1 MKNGEVE
8 IETNTDPIRTRFFI
22 SCGGLHSD
30 RIARLAQASLGT
42 RIIPF
47 RGEYYELKSDK
58 RYLVRNL
65 IYPVP
70 NPDFP
75 FLGVHF
81 TRMIGGAVHAEP
93 NAVLSFKREGYKRS
107 DFALRDALESIGYPG
122 FWRLSARHWS
132 KGLRE
137 LWRSLSKKAFT
148 RSLQRLIPEVQEQ
161 DLIPAEAG
169 VRAQA
174 LVTDGRLVE
183 DFLIV
188 RAENSIHVC
197 NAPSPAATSSLL
209 IGQHIARQALS

>member
-1 MKNGEVE
+1 MTKQPLTRNLAEVLE
-8 IETNTDPIRTRFFI
+8 SLSRTLEAKAKKEKEAAAPDQPQNTKVQ
-22 SCGGLHSD
+22 
-30 RIARLAQASLGT
+30 AKVVRLPYWNNRGRGT
-42 RIIPF
+42 PNCF
-47 RGEYYELKSDK
+47 ELKSDK

-81 TRMIGGAVHAEP
+81 TRMIGGAVHAGP
-93 NAVLSFKREGYKRS
+93 YAVLSFKREGYKRS
-107 DFALRDALESIGYPG
+107 DFALRDALESIGYSG

-148 RSLQRLIPEVQEQ
+148 RSLQRLI
-161 DLIPAEAG
+161 
-169 VRAQA
+169 
-174 LVTDGRLVE
+174 
-183 DFLIV
+183 
-188 RAENSIHVC
+188 C